1 MPDLVGMD
9 SKEEFYTVDYTKFI
23 HLLIKSVQDQQKII
37 SSLEERI
44 KKLED
49 KK

>member
-1 MPDLVGMD
+1 MD
-9 SKEEFYTVDYTKFI
+9 SKEEYYTVNYNAFI
-23 HLLIKSVQDQQKII
+23 PLLIKSVQDQQTII

-49 KK
+49 KKWVYI